1 MKHLFTLTLVT
12 LVLLMGCEKN
22 EEDPGNPTYKGTE
35 QTLGNGKVYSWVTFA
50 ADNNPLSIGITL
62 TKGAL
67 DNIPHTGVALV
78 LALPSQAVGK
88 TPFSHIMIDYLHT
101 GHEPPGT
108 YDVAHFDMHFYIQSQ
123 AEREAI
129 PAYPV
134 APAKFDNLPPAGYIP
149 NGYIRLPAG
158 VPAMGVHW
166 ADPKSPELAGTG
178 KFTETLIYGSYDGKM
193 TFIEPMIA
201 HEFLKGSPNVNKLLP
216 LPTKFEKAGYYPMNY
231 SIRKVGDDIQVSLDA
246 MMLMQ

>member
-1 MKHLFTLTLVT
+1 MKYLFTLTLVT
-12 LVLLMGCEKN
+12 FVLLLGCEKA

-35 QTLGNGKVYSWVTFA
+35 QTLGNGKAYSWVTFA

-67 DNIPHTGVALV
+67 DNLPHSGLALV
-78 LALPSQAVGK
+78 LALPTQAVGK
-88 TPFSHIMIDYLHT
+88 TPFDHIMIDYLHT

-108 YDVAHFDMHFYIQSQ
+108 YDVAHFDMHFYIQKL
-123 AEREAI
+123 ADRKAI
-129 PAYPV
+129 PPYPM

-149 NGYIRLPAG
+149 SNYIRLPAG
-158 VPAMGVHW
+158 VPEMGVHW
-166 ADPKSPELAGTG
+166 ANPASPELAGTG

-201 HEFLKGSPNVNKLLP
+201 YEFLKSSPNVTKLLP
-216 LPTKFEKAGYYPMNY
+216 LPTKFEKPGYYPMNY
-231 SIRKVGDDIQVSLDA
+231 SIKQVGEEIQISLDA